1 MKPIPQMSLTAGYFC
16 QEISREDAAE
26 ILWVSRRDARES
38 GTRFRRSGP
47 NRYEFGSLRLYTC
60 IES

>member
-26 ILWVSRRDARES
+26 ILRVARYDARKE
-38 GTRFRRSGP
+38 GKRFRRYCL
-47 NRYEFGSLRLYTC
+47 NAYKFGSLILYTC